1 MKKLFLLFCYLTSLT
16 LTAFSQ
22 TSYLTD
28 LKTKADFRYQGDFI
42 NISIN
47 YWRFDTCLYFKK
59 ICKYNTSTAAGIK
72 VYQNNDT
79 VRFVFL
85 RSNKSGYKSRHMNDS
100 LTYYFFPGR
109 INSTFLI
116 RKIWIDKGSS
126 VKDDFYIFKTDT
138 FTLTVIDTLFFKNP
152 QLIRRVFGQDAAKT
166 KKKLRIFVF
175 KSVDTNGSIMLH
187 YWTENIGIVKLAD
200 EKCWRY
206 SFEMKDKRTKTIEKL
221 SENLMVVIK
230 SKYKDPNW
238 LSAPCYFE

>member
-1 MKKLFLLFCYLTSLT
+1 M
-16 LTAFSQ
+16 TAISQ

-28 LKTKADFRYQGDFI
+28 LKTKADFRYQDDFI

-72 VYQNNDT
+72 VYQSSDT

-85 RSNKSGYKSRHMNDS
+85 RSNNSGYKSRHLNDS
-100 LTYYFFPGR
+100 LTYYFFPDR
-109 INSTFLI
+109 INSSFLI

-138 FTLTVIDTLFFKNP
+138 FKLTVIDTLVIKSQ
-152 QLIRRVFGQDAAKT
+152 QLIRKVFGMDVAKKT
-166 KKKLRIFVF
+166 KELRIFVL
-175 KSVDTNGSIMLH
+175 KSVDANGSIMLH

-206 SFEMKDKRTKTIEKL
+206 SFEMKDNRTKPIEKL
-221 SENLMVVIK
+221 FEKIMVVIK

-238 LSAPCYFE
+238 LSEPCYFE